1 MFFQKWVWESFLEC
15 INKNDMKVVIRIIGI
30 DEFYLLQ
37 CLVLEEWMF
46 FQEIV
51 VYKCIGICG
60 NESIF
65 YFFLR
70 MNLYVYFILLIRR
83 YFDLIINR
91 LIYVVLEKRKCLYLF
106 EEVYDFCGRFN
117 SMMCRVR
124 KF

>member
-46 FQEIV
+46 FQEMV
-51 VYKCIGICG
+51 VYKCIGICE
-60 NESIF
+60 NENIF

-91 LIYVVLEKRKCLYLF
+91 LIYVVLE
-106 EEVYDFCGRFN
+106 
-117 SMMCRVR
+117 
-124 KF
+124 